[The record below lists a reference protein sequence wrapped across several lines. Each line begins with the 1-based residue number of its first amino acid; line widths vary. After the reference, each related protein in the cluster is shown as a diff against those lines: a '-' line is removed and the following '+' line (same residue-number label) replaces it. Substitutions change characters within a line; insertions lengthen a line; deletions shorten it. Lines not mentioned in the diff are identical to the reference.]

1 MIKMNNPILEQITI
15 PLFDKIKSHHL
26 VPAIQKIIIDN
37 ETTIKNIENI
47 QDSEISYEFVKELS
61 KIDYRLS
68 NAWSQIGHLNS
79 VCNSEEFRVEYNKC
93 RDLITDYYSNI
104 SQNVKVFNLYVK
116 LKESSLFAELT
127 SIQQKVID
135 NE

>member
-1 MIKMNNPILEQITI
+1 MNNPILEQITI

-37 ETTIKNIENI
+37 ETIIKNIENI
-47 QDSEISYEFVKELS
+47 QDSEISYEFVTELS

-79 VCNSEEFRVEYNKC
+79 VCNSEEFRVE
-93 RDLITDYYSNI
+93 
-104 SQNVKVFNLYVK
+104 
-116 LKESSLFAELT
+116 
-127 SIQQKVID
+127 
-135 NE
+135 